1 MAMSVS
7 IRPRSPRQ
15 DDSSILQLIR
25 DEIIPYSY
33 LYSLQDAPT
42 QEDLRKRLDLGATYS
57 AVFPSTSQPYGFVH
71 AVAHGQLLYVDLLA
85 VLPSCRKRGTGR
97 RLMEEAESYG
107 IAAGCQEALLF
118 VDEGNDAARR
128 FYEKLGYRVTGFADR
143 VRCHE
148 MRKSFNGFS
157 GLNSSRRARRRGY

>member
-15 DDSSILQLIR
+15 DDTAILQLIR

-33 LYSLQDAPT
+33 LYSLQDAPS
-42 QEDLRKRLDLGATYS
+42 QAELRKRLDLGATYS

-85 VLPSCRKRGTGR
+85 ILPSCRKRGAGR

-107 IAAGCQEALLF
+107 TEAGCQEALLF
-118 VDEGNDAARR
+118 VDEGNDAALR
-128 FYEKLGYRVTGFADR
+128 FYERLGYRVTGFADR
-143 VRCHE
+143 VRCYE
-148 MRKSFNGFS
+148 MRKPLGGFG
-157 GLNSSRRARRRGY
+157 GLSSSRRAKRRR

>member
-1 MAMSVS
+1 MAVSVT

-15 DDSSILQLIR
+15 DDNAILQLIR
-25 DEIIPYSY
+25 DEIIPYSF

-42 QEDLRKRLDLGATYS
+42 QDELRKRLNLGATYA

-71 AVAHGQLLYVDLLA
+71 AVAQGPLLYVDLLA
-85 VLPSCRKRGTGR
+85 VLPSCRKRGAGR

-107 IAAGCQEALLF
+107 IASGCQQALLF

-128 FYEKLGYRVTGFADR
+128 FYERLGYRVTGFSDR
-143 VRCHE
+143 VRCYE
-148 MRKSFNGFS
+148 MRKPFSSFG
-157 GLNSSRRARRRGY
+157 GLSNSRRSRRRH

>member
-1 MAMSVS
+1 MT

-15 DDSSILQLIR
+15 DDSAILQLIR
-25 DEIIPYSY
+25 NEIIPYSY

-42 QEDLRKRLDLGATYS
+42 QEELRKRLDLGATYS

-85 VLPSCRKRGTGR
+85 VLPSCRQRGVGR
-97 RLMEEAESYG
+97 RLMEEAETYG
-107 IAAGCQEALLF
+107 LTAGCNEALLF

-128 FYEKLGYRVTGFADR
+128 FYEKLGYRVTGFADH
-143 VRCHE
+143 VRCYE
-148 MRKSFNGFS
+148 MRKPLSGFR
-157 GLNSSRRARRRGY
+157 GLSISRRSRRRSY